1 MNKLFIIC
9 IELIYIMILYVYS
22 RTKLSGNLI
31 FAVIIDHL
39 HFAPPYSAPG
49 LASFVE
55 NIKKEVFEK
64 VHRPIDDPEYDHVY
78 WQRCKSI
85 SGDVAFKCD
94 IRKTSSYFRRTFDY
108 FCAKFCKWNVSIY

>member
-39 HFAPPYSAPG
+39 RFAP
-49 LASFVE
+49 LDTVE

-64 VHRPIDDPEYDHVY
+64 VHIPIDDPEYDHVY
-78 WQRCKSI
+78 WQKCKSI